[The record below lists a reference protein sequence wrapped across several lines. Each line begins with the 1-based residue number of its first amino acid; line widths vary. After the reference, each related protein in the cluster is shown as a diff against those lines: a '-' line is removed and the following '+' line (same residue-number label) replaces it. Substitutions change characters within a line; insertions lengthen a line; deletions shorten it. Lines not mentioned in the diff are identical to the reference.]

1 MKESSKAWNEREP
14 SAELI
19 TAIQMLKFIFC
30 EESTTPQWIG
40 LIEGSKLLELIMI
53 KITFVSKCCI

>member
-1 MKESSKAWNEREP
+1 MKESSKARNEREP
-14 SAELI
+14 SPELI
-19 TAIQMLKFIFC
+19 TTIQMLKFIFC
-30 EESTTPQWIG
+30 EDSTTPQWIG